1 MLSIAINIPL
11 KTVHLF
17 SYSLSVPSRP
27 APPGTARSDTLLY
40 SVTVILNN
48 TVRAKVCLK
57 AID

>member
-27 APPGTARSDTLLY
+27 APHRHGTLGYTTLLCNRLRE
-40 SVTVILNN
+40 SVLEGHRLN
-48 TVRAKVCLK
+48 
-57 AID
+57 I